1 MDVNLNAAT
10 RTAIVAL
17 SLAEAVK
24 LCVQNQL
31 LVSEEFHPITADRI
45 KALEEITS
53 NHRKLIGTYAGV
65 ARVMIE
71 SLIIDRDQAVK
82 SFQDEIAVYRKAL
95 ENPNEKLDLDAQ
107 ILANIVSL
115 TFTEFENLVVGMLT
129 DTKSFNFIISEL
141 PVDVSAIFKEKS

>member
-31 LVSEEFHPITADRI
+31 LVSEEFHPITADRV

-53 NHRKLIGTYAGV
+53 NHRKLVGTYAGV

-71 SLIIDRDQAVK
+71 SLIIDRDQTIK
-82 SFQDEIAVYRKAL
+82 SFQDELAAYRKAI
-95 ENPNEKLDLDAQ
+95 EQPKEKLDLDAQ
-107 ILANIVSL
+107 LLTSLVSL
-115 TFTEFENLVVGMLT
+115 IFTKFERLVVGMLT
-129 DTKSFNFIISEL
+129 DTKSVNFIISEL
-141 PVDVSAIFKEKS
+141 PADVSAIFKEKS